1 MNIIL
6 PLLLQVVLI
15 GLNAI
20 FACAE
25 IAVISMNEAKLNKLI
40 SEGNKSAKTLQKLT
54 QNPSKFLS
62 TIQIA
67 ITLSGFLG
75 SAFAADNF
83 AGMLVNWLTQL
94 GIVNTTNSSMFNTIA
109 VVVITLILSY
119 FTLVFGE
126 LIPKR
131 VGMRKSEGIA
141 LTLAKPLYLISKTF
155 TPIIWLL
162 TKSINGVLKLIGID
176 PNQSD
181 GDEGEE
187 EIRMMVDM
195 SSEKGLIDKEEQ
207 EMIQNVFEFD
217 DLTVV
222 DFSTHRTD
230 MEVLWYED
238 DINKWDEIIKKS
250 FHKNYP
256 VCGENTD
263 DILGILNIKDYFKL
277 TKKDKNTIMKQAVHA
292 AYFVPETIRAD
303 LLFTKM
309 KQSKNKFAVVL
320 DEYGGVEGIV
330 TMNDIIEQI
339 VGDFNEEETREK
351 EFKLKKIDENKWKLS
366 GTTTIKELNEELNTT
381 FPEDEYETVGGL
393 VFGHYGSVPEDN
405 TKFDI
410 DIENIKVKVNLIK
423 EHKIQEMIISII
435 SDKTEKIEEFS

>member
-1 MNIIL
+1 M
-6 PLLLQVVLI
+6 
-15 GLNAI
+15 
-20 FACAE
+20 
-25 IAVISMNEAKLNKLI
+25 
-40 SEGNKSAKTLQKLT
+40 
-54 QNPSKFLS
+54 
-62 TIQIA
+62 
-67 ITLSGFLG
+67 SGFLG

-83 AGMLVNWLTQL
+83 AGMLVTWLTKI
-94 GIVNTTNSSMFNTIA
+94 GVVNTSNVAIFDNISVI
-109 VVVITLILSY
+109 VITLILSY

-141 LTLAKPLYLISKTF
+141 LALATPLYWISMKF

-230 MEVLWYED
+230 MEVLWYD
-238 DINKWDEIIKKS
+238 DDVTKWDETIKKS

-263 DILGILNIKDYFKL
+263 NILGVLNIKDYFKL
-277 TKKDKNTIMKQAVHA
+277 TKKDKNSIMKNAVHPA
-292 AYFVPETIRAD
+292 FFVPETIRAD
-303 LLFTKM
+303 LLFAKM
-309 KQSKNKFAVVL
+309 KQNKSMCAIVL

-339 VGDFNEEETREK
+339 VGDFNEENVSNEM
-351 EFKLKKIDENKWKLS
+351 FIQKLTDNKWKLS
-366 GTTTIKELNEELNTT
+366 GTVSIKELNEVTGTT
-381 FPEDEYETVGGL
+381 FSDDEYETVGGL
-393 VFGHYGSVPEDN
+393 VFGHYGSVPSDN
-405 TKFDI
+405 SKFTI
-410 DIENIKVKVNLIK
+410 NIENMVVDVKSIK
-423 EHKIQEMIISII
+423 EHVIKEMII
-435 SDKTEKIEEFS
+435 TLTNNQEVAENIE

>member
-1 MNIIL
+1 MDIIL

-40 SEGNKSAKTLQKLT
+40 SEGNKNAKTLQKLT

-83 AGMLVNWLTQL
+83 AGMLVNWLTKL
-94 GIVNTTNSSMFNTIA
+94 GIVNTSNASMFNTIA
-109 VVVITLILSY
+109 VVAITLILSY

-141 LTLAKPLYLISKTF
+141 LALATPLYFISKMF

-162 TKSINGVLKLIGID
+162 TKSINGVLRLIGID

-187 EIRMMVDM
+187 EIRLMVDM
-195 SSEKGLIDKEEQ
+195 SSEKGLIDKEER
-207 EMIQNVFEFD
+207 EMIRNVFEFD

-230 MEVLWYED
+230 MEVLWFD
-238 DINKWDEIIKKS
+238 DGVEKWDEIIKKS
-250 FHKNYP
+250 FHKHYP
-256 VCGENTD
+256 ICKENTD
-263 DILGILNIKDYFKL
+263 DIIGILNIKEYFKL
-277 TKKDKNTIMKQAVHA
+277 TKKDKTTIMKQAVQHP
-292 AYFVPETIRAD
+292 YFVPETIRAD
-303 LLFTKM
+303 LLFAKM
-309 KQSKNKFAVVL
+309 KQSRVQFAVVL
-320 DEYGGVEGIV
+320 DEYGGVEGVV

-339 VGDFNEEETREK
+339 VGDFNNEDEQENT
-351 EFKLKKIDENKWKLS
+351 FIKKIDENKWKLS
-366 GTTTIKELNEELNTT
+366 GTVTIKELNETINTT

-393 VFGHYGSVPEDN
+393 VFGHYGSVPKDN
-405 TKFDI
+405 TKFSI
-410 DIENIKVKVNLIK
+410 KIKNIEVFVESIK
-423 EHKIQEMIISII
+423 EHIIKEMIIQV
-435 SDKTEKIEEFS
+435 IEEKQEEIVEST

>member
-1 MNIIL
+1 MDIVP
-6 PLLLQVVLI
+6 PLLLQVILI
-15 GLNAI
+15 VLNAV

-25 IAVISMNEAKLNKLI
+25 IAVISMSEAKLNKLI
-40 SEGNKSAKTLQKLT
+40 SEGNKSAKTLKKLSD
-54 QNPSKFLS
+54 NPSKFLS

-83 AGMLVNWLTQL
+83 AKKLVNSLL
-94 GIVNTTNSSMFNTIA
+94 SNSIIRETDVPVFNTLSIIL
-109 VVVITLILSY
+109 ITLVLSY

-131 VGMRKSEGIA
+131 IGMKKSENIA
-141 LTLAKPLYLISKTF
+141 LVLAKPLYLISKIF

-187 EIRMMVDM
+187 EILLMVDM

-217 DLTVV
+217 DLTVI

-230 MEVLWYED
+230 VEVLWIED
-238 DINKWDEIIKKS
+238 DVEKWDETIKSS

-256 VCGENTD
+256 VCGENKD
-263 DILGILNIKDYFKL
+263 DIIGVLNIKDYFKSDRN
-277 TKKDKNTIMKQAVHA
+277 DKNIIIKQAIHPA
-292 AYFVPETIRAD
+292 FFVPETIRAD
-303 LLFTKM
+303 LLFSKM
-309 KQSKNKFAVVL
+309 KQSKNKFAIVL
-320 DEYGGVEGIV
+320 DEYGGVEGVV
-330 TMNDIIEQI
+330 TINDIIEQI
-339 VGDFNEEETREK
+339 VGDFNEEDY
-351 EFKLKKIDENKWKLS
+351 FENEEYIEQIKDNIWKLS
-366 GTTTIKELNEELNTT
+366 GSITVKEFNEKLNTT
-381 FPEDEYETVGGL
+381 FSEEEYETIGGL
-393 VFGHYGSVPEDN
+393 VFGEYGNIPNDN
-405 TKFDI
+405 SKF
-410 DIENIKVKVNLIK
+410 NIKIDNIK
-423 EHKIQEMIISII
+423 FNIESIKDHKIQKMTAIII
-435 SDKTEKIEEFS
+435 K